1 MSEDEY
7 YISPHE
13 TALAVVATAMKKARL
28 TLTTLALNSLAG
40 GVLFSTGGLLYTSW
54 HGSNQGILEND
65 PGVLNFL
72 GAFTFSIGL
81 FYVVINGTDLFNS
94 NILFFSVAFLR
105 GAVSIYDLLISWT
118 VSWIGNFT
126 GTLFVVYVMCHL
138 SGTTRSADLVSFT
151 RQMVAKKDSST
162 FVQTFIKGIAGNFY
176 VSLAIYLQLM
186 AKPLHVKYLM
196 MTLPI
201 FTFVAAGFT
210 HVVAEMFLLMVG
222 MLNGADLS
230 VGTFVW
236 KHMVAVTLGNMIG
249 GSAFALV
256 IPYYLHLVVVEQD
269 RKRLALPSY
278 EARDEQPEINMD
290 SRVVRIPTKE
300 AEEVEEEAEENEEL
314 TSEEKANQDLASSD
328 SSAEDRKAA
337 PPVEYRP
344 RLSSTSLSRTFSNL
358 RRVSTSRSYS
368 SMRSV
373 NSLPHR
379 TPVGV
384 FPVKGM
390 ASPVRTNSG
399 ISSKSRRSNSRENSQ
414 GPGRLSRAAS
424 RRSSQ
429 SSSLQLSKILGP
441 SRRNSVSAFPR
452 PSENVAHR
460 SKSLPHMGLGHESPQ
475 HRTRDV
481 LEDKMG
487 TKLERAL
494 TRITSRVSRE
504 GRNSPGFG
512 LPSTTQDIFPT
523 NTRLRPQETN
533 ATASFLMDDRSS
545 SSMLDGTPTSRTR
558 SRTPSMRKTS
568 IQDLY
573 LKPSPS
579 EGLLGVKSAAPGD
592 GSPSTEFQQEGQP
605 GSGPPQKSTSSR
617 SVPTIRRPSSI
628 YVPDA
633 VDQRNSIYNTGYK
646 NTLLRNHITPD
657 NDYDEEQSIEDA

>member
-54 HGSNQGILEND
+54 HGSNQAILEND

-94 NILFFSVAFLR
+94 NILFFSVAALR

-138 SGTTRSADLVSFT
+138 SGTTSSADLVSFT
-151 RQMVAKKDSST
+151 HQMVAKKDSSS
-162 FVQTFIKGIAGNFY
+162 FIQTFIKGIAGNFY

-222 MLNGADLS
+222 MFNGADLS
-230 VGTFVW
+230 IGTFVW
-236 KHMVAVTLGNMIG
+236 KHMVAVTLGNIIG

-290 SRVVRIPTKE
+290 SRVVRVPTQE
-300 AEEVEEEAEENEEL
+300 AEKVEEEAEENEEM
-314 TSEEKANQDLASSD
+314 TSEEKANLELASSD

-344 RLSSTSLSRTFSNL
+344 RLSSTSLSRTYSNL
-358 RRVSTSRSYS
+358 RRLDTNKSYS
-368 SMRSV
+368 SVRSV
-373 NSLPHR
+373 KSLPHR
-379 TPVGV
+379 TPTGV

-399 ISSKSRRSNSRENSQ
+399 IPPQKREGSQ
-414 GPGRLSRAAS
+414 GLGRFSRPLS

-429 SSSLQLSKILGP
+429 TSSLRLSKTLGS
-441 SRRNSVSAFPR
+441 SRRNSISVLQRPGGAF
-452 PSENVAHR
+452 AHR
-460 SKSLPHMGLGHESPQ
+460 SKSLPHIGLGDE
-475 HRTRDV
+475 RTHFGTNDV
-481 LEDKMG
+481 LEEKMG

-523 NTRLRPQETN
+523 STGLGLHESD
-533 ATASFLMDDRSS
+533 ATASFSMDGHSS
-545 SSMLDGTPTSRTR
+545 SSMLDELPANGRK
-558 SRTPSMRKTS
+558 SRTPSIQKTS

-573 LKPSPS
+573 LKPSTS
-579 EGLLGVKSAAPGD
+579 DSLSRAINETSGSKSPPTQPQSKN
-592 GSPSTEFQQEGQP
+592 SPSDGT
-605 GSGPPQKSTSSR
+605 SQKSTSSR
-617 SVPTIRRPSSI
+617 SIPTIRRPSSI

-633 VDQRNSIYNTGYK
+633 VDQRNSVYSAGYK
-646 NTLLRNHITPD
+646 NTLLRNHMTPD
-657 NDYDEEQSIEDA
+657 NDYDEEQSIKDA